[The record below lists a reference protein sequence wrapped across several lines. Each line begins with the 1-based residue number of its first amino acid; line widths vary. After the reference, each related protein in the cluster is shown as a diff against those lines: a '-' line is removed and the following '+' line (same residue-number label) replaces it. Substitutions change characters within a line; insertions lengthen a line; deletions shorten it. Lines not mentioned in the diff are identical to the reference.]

1 MLTIIASVLGIVATL
16 VAWNFNP
23 KRRIYAELDAIY
35 KELSVLYAK
44 RDNALVK
51 GDEDTLTAVTARIV
65 QLSDRKATLLQRL
78 G

>member
-1 MLTIIASVLGIVATL
+1 MLTIIASVLGIAGTL
-16 VAWNFNP
+16 AAWFLNP
-23 KRRIYAELDAIY
+23 RRRIYSELDAIY

-51 GDEDTLTAVTARIV
+51 GDEDQLTLVTGRIV
-65 QLSDRKATLLQRL
+65 QLSDRKTALLQRL